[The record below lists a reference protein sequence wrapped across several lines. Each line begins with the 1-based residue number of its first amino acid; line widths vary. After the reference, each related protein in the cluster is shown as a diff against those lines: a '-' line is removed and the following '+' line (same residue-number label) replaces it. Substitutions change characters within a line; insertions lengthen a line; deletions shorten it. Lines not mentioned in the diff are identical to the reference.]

1 MGFRS
6 FVIAG
11 AVLTWAGFWA
21 VPGAVLA
28 AGANASITAPE
39 ITLSDQNGVE
49 LLSRSVSV
57 SLPVVSIGNGDLSLS
72 YAITPTLRSLPG
84 QQFDPFFGF
93 VVPTVPSV
101 PSVAL
106 TPRTVVIG
114 SASESFDSATLAK
127 SKTGSTLKTETS
139 GEFTYTTKDGTI
151 YKTMLTFLPPSPDIP
166 GYIPDVHFIN
176 SIKRPD
182 GRTYDIV
189 FESVDCLSGSCGQ
202 FSDVFSVKLI
212 SSIVTNFGLQLKYVY
227 PNSNLDSSSGP
238 IKVIAI
244 NRASEYCANTLTS
257 CTLTQNWPTA
267 QISWPTKPILF
278 RCSLRSSYTDS
289 VSATDS
295 NGKTSSLTIDAIG
308 RPVSYKR
315 PESVIDTLSYQYST
329 TCSNNFLDSVVDSF
343 INQVTGPGGTYSYS
357 YTDYTPPNGTSDV
370 GYSSTGPLGLSKTV
384 RGPKSAA
391 KTFTD
396 NDGTIVTYLSNDARF
411 ISSITKPNGGTIAY
425 TYDARG
431 NITQTVETPIPSSGQ
446 SPRTV
451 TAGYDTVCTYPAK
464 CNQPNWI
471 KDAQGNQTDFT
482 YNNTTGQVL
491 KVTGPAA
498 PSGIRPQV
506 RNTYTNRFA
515 WFKNAS
521 GAFVKASSAIS
532 LLTKTSTCKT
542 GAPAT
547 TGTGCAVAG
556 DEIITTYEYGPDKGP
571 NNLWL
576 RGVVVDSGGL
586 VLRTC
591 YAYDAVGNRI
601 SQTSPRANLGSCP

>member
-11 AVLTWAGFWA
+11 AVLTWAGLWA

-28 AGANASITAPE
+28 AGPPAPDLSAPE
-39 ITLSDQNGVE
+39 
-49 LLSRSVSV
+49 V
-57 SLPVVSIGNGDLSLS
+57 SLIDDNQVDLSSRNVRLVIPTVKIGNGNLKLAHQIAPSLEP
-72 YAITPTLRSLPG
+72 IFG
-84 QQFDPFFGF
+84 QRNGTFQGRVAAEVDENGSDVYSVVFG
-93 VVPTVPSV
+93 S
-101 PSVAL
+101 
-106 TPRTVVIG
+106 R
-114 SASESFDSATLAK
+114 SESFFAASMNPTK
-127 SKTGSTLKTETS
+127 PSGSRLIK
-139 GEFTYTTKDGTI
+139 G
-151 YKTMLTFLPPSPDIP
+151 P
-166 GYIPDVHFIN
+166 IN
-176 SIKRPD
+176 SSGQTFIYIDSLGLKYNTDGFGFFKKIVYPD
-182 GRTYDIV
+182 GRIITINSKV
-189 FESVDCLSGSCGQ
+189 FDVSTCNPACLTNGYVTSGQMNLIYSV
-202 FSDVFSVKLI
+202 
-212 SSIVTNFGLQLKYVY
+212 SSNFGLQLKFSYSSNQFA
-227 PNSNLDSSSGP
+227 PNQP
-238 IKVIAI
+238 TTITAI
-244 NRASEYCANTLTS
+244 NNAVEYCSTGDQICITS
-257 CTLTQNWPTA
+257 NNWPKA
-267 QISWPTKPILF
+267 LVDWPLLGSFEPF
-278 RCSLRSSYTDS
+278 SLKTYACDKYNTYSLSIFVTDM
-289 VSATDS
+289 
-295 NGKTSSLTIDAIG
+295 NGEQYKVNTDAIG
-308 RPVSYKR
+308 RISSYRAPNRLNNNYSYEYITSCISTVILGDSYISKVSNENGSWVYSYVKTGEGNSTLVSY
-315 PESVIDTLSYQYST
+315 SS
-329 TCSNNFLDSVVDSF
+329 
-343 INQVTGPGGTYSYS
+343 IN
-357 YTDYTPPNGTSDV
+357 
-370 GYSSTGPLGLSKTV
+370 PLGLTRASGGNLNGLV
-384 RGPKSAA
+384 E
-391 KTFTD
+391 D
-396 NDGTIVTYLSNDARF
+396 LNIDGVLVKYSDYGSGQISTIKN
-411 ISSITKPNGGTIAY
+411 PNGGTIAY